1 MKNCYCLKEK
11 GTVYTI
17 VERVN
22 IAVGKDSDLLRLQ
35 YIRGFGV
42 YGKEQSHKL
51 YTYRIFHG
59 LGLDVIFIQQ
69 DKCFL
74 SPSLKD
80 SDYESFIL
88 HDVDLLP
95 ENDYNTY
102 TCSTDHPKHGPSSSK
117 LGTYHS

>member
-1 MKNCYCLKEK
+1 M
-11 GTVYTI
+11 V
-17 VERVN
+17 
-22 IAVGKDSDLLRLQ
+22 
-35 YIRGFGV
+35 
-42 YGKEQSHKL
+42 
-51 YTYRIFHG
+51 
-59 LGLDVIFIQQ
+59 FIQQ
-69 DKCFL
+69 DKYFL

-117 LGTYHS
+117 LGTYHSWIQEIHCCFSKNSVTAIFKGR